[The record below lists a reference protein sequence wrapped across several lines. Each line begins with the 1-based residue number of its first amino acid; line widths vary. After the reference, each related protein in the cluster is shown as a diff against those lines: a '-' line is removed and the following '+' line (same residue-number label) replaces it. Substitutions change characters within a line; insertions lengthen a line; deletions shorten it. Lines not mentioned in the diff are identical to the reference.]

1 MLSEI
6 LHKTFSLRQDKTY
19 AALKKSYIRDFLLD
33 ACVLNLQRLRFWS
46 VFLIVFALLQLGSDF
61 LFMKIWSQK
70 QLSVFRIL
78 DIYLGLVTL
87 LVFYVSY
94 FHCPR
99 QIGDVRFFHRFVV
112 YFYVF
117 SHFLWTA
124 CVAGIESVSV
134 NGLPTFL
141 IGIFTAVTLFIIPS
155 AVFLIALL
163 TGMAGLSL
171 TLRAMQIPVES
182 VVEHYYMAIILVAV
196 AFITSR
202 ILYTTRFRNYVSTRE
217 LEMVNNTLDNVVK
230 ERTKELSTTNLI
242 LKNEI
247 EIRIRFEK
255 ELKKA
260 LMRAEEADRLKT
272 LFLANMSHEI
282 RTPLNGILG
291 FSDLLKNQ
299 AAGQDEKNTRFIEI
313 IHKSGEQLLTIIDD
327 ILDIS
332 MIESNQLKIHKT
344 QFSIN
349 DLLRITQEFFAT
361 YKKAQ
366 NRDALVIRYSCDR
379 ADGEDSLCTDP
390 GRLQQILNNLI
401 KNAIKFTEKGTIHFG
416 YTINPPLIRFFVED
430 TGTGVSRELQDKIFE
445 RFIQGE
451 EPLHRGYG
459 GAGLGLA
466 ISKGI
471 VECLGGKIWL
481 DTAYSPGARFCL
493 SIPYVT
499 DKTDESVPEDEKVS
513 KNFSDA
519 LKNLGLR

>member
-6 LHKTFSLRQDKTY
+6 LHKTFSLRQDKPY
-19 AALKKSYIRDFLLD
+19 AALKKSYVRDFMLD
-33 ACVLNLQRLRFWS
+33 ACMLNMQRLRFWS
-46 VFLIVFALLQLGSDF
+46 VFLIVFTLLQLGSDF
-61 LFMKIWSQK
+61 LFIKIWSQK
-70 QLSVFRIL
+70 QLSIFRSL
-78 DIYLGLVTL
+78 DIYLGIVTL
-87 LVFYVSY
+87 LVFYVGY
-94 FHCPR
+94 FQRPR
-99 QIGDVRFFHRFVV
+99 QIGEVRFFHRFVV

-117 SHFLWTA
+117 SHVVWTA
-124 CVAGIESVSV
+124 CVAGVESVTV

-141 IGIFTAVTLFIIPS
+141 IGIFSAATLFILPS
-155 AVFLIALL
+155 PVFLIALL

-171 TLRAMQIPVES
+171 TLRAMQIPLES
-182 VVEHYYMAIILVAV
+182 VIDHYYMAIILVVV

-217 LEMVNNTLDNVVK
+217 LEMVNSTLDNAVK
-230 ERTKELSTTNLI
+230 ERTKELSTTNIL

-282 RTPLNGILG
+282 RTPLNGIMG

-299 AAGQDEKNTRFIEI
+299 AAGQDEKSNRFIEI
-313 IHKSGEQLLTIIDD
+313 IHKSGEQLLKIIDD

-332 MIESNQLKIHKT
+332 MIESNQLKIHKI

-349 DLLRITQEFFAT
+349 DLLRITQDFFAT

-366 NRDALVIRYSCDR
+366 NRDALVIRYSTDR
-379 ADGEDSLCTDP
+379 PDGEDVLYTDP

-401 KNAIKFTEKGTIHFG
+401 KNAIKFTESGTVHFG
-416 YTINPPLIRFFVED
+416 YTINSPLILFFVED
-430 TGTGVSRELQDKIFE
+430 TGTGVSSELQDKIFE

-481 DTAYSPGARFCL
+481 DTTYTPGARFSL
-493 SIPYVT
+493 SIPYAT
-499 DKTDESVPEDEKVS
+499 RKPDESAPEDEKVS